1 MSTMDWD
8 KLRLFYAVAEAGS
21 FTTAAARLG
30 GSQSA
35 LSRQIQALEEM
46 VGAALFH
53 RHARGLALTHE
64 GEQLLAATRDV
75 TDRLDRAVRAIQETR
90 SKPSGELR
98 LTTTVSFG
106 STWLPRQ
113 LSEFFTL
120 YPDIKLDVILTDEE
134 LDLTRRQ
141 ADVAIRFYSP
151 RQTELI
157 ARPLAHVRFAL
168 CASPGY
174 LEKHGTPATIAE
186 LDQHHI
192 VAFGNSAPDYLRS
205 ANWILEVGDPDR
217 PRKPVLTLNNL
228 FGLTQAVKTGI
239 GIAALPD
246 YLIRWS
252 SGLVPILPDFE
263 GPSLQ
268 TYFVYP
274 SELRRS
280 TRVSVLRDFL
290 LSRINDDAFTA

>member
-8 KLRLFYAVAEAGS
+8 KLRLFHAVAEAGS
-21 FTTAAARLG
+21 FTTAAVRLG

-75 TDRLDRAVRAIQETR
+75 TDRIDRVVRAIQETR

-120 YPDIKLDVILTDEE
+120 YPDIKLDVILTDDE

-186 LDQHHI
+186 LDQHAI
-192 VAFGNSAPDYLRS
+192 VAFGTSAPDYLRS

-228 FGLTQAVKTGI
+228 FGLTQAVKSGI

-252 SGLVPILPDFE
+252 AGLVPILPDFE

>member
-1 MSTMDWD
+1 MSQMDWD
-8 KLRLFYAVAEAGS
+8 KLRLFHAVSEAGS

-174 LEKHGTPATIAE
+174 LEKHGTPASISE
-186 LDQHHI
+186 LDKHHI
-192 VAFGNSAPDYLRS
+192 VAFGTSAPDYLRS

-290 LSRINDDAFTA
+290 LSRINDDAFAA

>member
-1 MSTMDWD
+1 MDWD
-8 KLRLFYAVAEAGS
+8 KLRLFHVVAEAGS
-21 FTTAAARLG
+21 FTNAAQRLS

-35 LSRQIQALEEM
+35 LSRQIQALEEQM
-46 VGAALFH
+46 GAALFH

-64 GEQLLAATRDV
+64 GEQLLEATRDITERV
-75 TDRLDRAVRAIQETR
+75 ERTVRTIQETR
-90 SKPSGELR
+90 SKASGELK

-113 LSEFFTL
+113 LSDFFNL
-120 YPDIKLDVILTDEE
+120 YPDIRLDVILTDDE

-168 CASPGY
+168 CASPAY
-174 LEKHGTPATIAE
+174 LATHGTPMTVSD
-186 LDQHHI
+186 LDNHRML
-192 VAFGNSAPDYLRS
+192 AFGNNAPDYLRGAS
-205 ANWILEVGDPDR
+205 WILDLGDPPQ
-217 PRKPVLTLNNL
+217 PRKAVLSLNNL
-228 FGLTQAVKTGI
+228 FGLTQAVKAGI
-239 GIAALPD
+239 GVAALPD

-252 SGLVPILPDFE
+252 SGLVPILPDLE

-274 SELRRS
+274 TELRRS
-280 TRVSVLRDFL
+280 KRVSVLRDFL
-290 LSRINDDAFTA
+290 LSRISEDSFTS

>member
-1 MSTMDWD
+1 MMDWD
-8 KLRLFYAVAEAGS
+8 KLRLFHAVAEAGS
-21 FTTAAARLG
+21 FTSAAQRMN

-35 LSRQIQALEEM
+35 LSRQIQALEES

-64 GEQLLAATRDV
+64 GEQLLTATRDINDKV
-75 TDRLDRAVRAIQETR
+75 ERTVRAIQETR
-90 SKPSGELR
+90 SKPSGEIR

-113 LSEFFTL
+113 LSEFFNL
-120 YPDIKLDVILTDEE
+120 YPDIRLDIILTDEE

-157 ARPLAHVRFAL
+157 ARPLAHVKFAL
-168 CASPGY
+168 CASPAY
-174 LEKHGTPATIAE
+174 LQKHGTPTTVDD
-186 LDQHHI
+186 LDHHRML
-192 VAFGNSAPDYLRS
+192 AFGNNAPDYLHGAS
-205 ANWILEVGDPDR
+205 WILNLGDP
-217 PRKPVLTLNNL
+217 PQARKPVLNLNNL
-228 FGLTQAVKTGI
+228 FGLTQAVKAGI

-252 SGLVPILPDFE
+252 SGLTPILQDIE

-274 SELRRS
+274 AELRRS

-290 LSRINDDAFTA
+290 LSRISEDSFAS

>member
-1 MSTMDWD
+1 MDWD
-8 KLRLFYAVAEAGS
+8 KLRLFHLVAEAGS
-21 FTTAAARLG
+21 FTNAAQRMN

-35 LSRQIQALEEM
+35 LSRQIQALEES

-64 GEQLLAATRDV
+64 GEQLLTATRDINDKV
-75 TDRLDRAVRAIQETR
+75 ERTVRAIQETR
-90 SKPSGELR
+90 SKPSGEIR

-113 LSEFFTL
+113 LSEFFNL
-120 YPDIKLDVILTDEE
+120 YPDIRLDVILTDEE

-157 ARPLAHVRFAL
+157 ARPLAHMKFAL
-168 CASPGY
+168 CASPVY
-174 LEKHGTPATIAE
+174 LQKHGTPTKVE
-186 LDQHHI
+186 DLDHHRLL
-192 VAFGNSAPDYLRS
+192 AFGSNAPDYLHAAS
-205 ANWILEVGDPDR
+205 WILNLGDP
-217 PRKPVLTLNNL
+217 PHARKPVLNLNNL
-228 FGLTQAVKTGI
+228 FGLTQAVKAGI

-246 YLIRWS
+246 FLIRWS
-252 SGLVPILPDFE
+252 SGLTPILQDIQ

-274 SELRRS
+274 AELRRS

-290 LSRINDDAFTA
+290 LSRISEDSFAS